1 MRLNGWQRIGLA
13 LSVLWVLGSAG
24 WLWYQENDLAL
35 YQAGEE
41 KRCCISIHADLTAC
55 ATPFDEYHRAAVKDF
70 WSRLPQSLRD
80 DRPIE
85 EIAPLALPLA
95 GIVWLA
101 VSVALWWLRRRA

>member
-41 KRCCISIHADLTAC
+41 KRWCISIHADLTAC

-70 WSRLPQSLRD
+70 WEWIPY
-80 DRPIE
+80 
-85 EIAPLALPLA
+85 LALIPVVVAWVFGYVVAWIRA
-95 GIVWLA
+95 GFTA
-101 VSVALWWLRRRA
+101 RKA